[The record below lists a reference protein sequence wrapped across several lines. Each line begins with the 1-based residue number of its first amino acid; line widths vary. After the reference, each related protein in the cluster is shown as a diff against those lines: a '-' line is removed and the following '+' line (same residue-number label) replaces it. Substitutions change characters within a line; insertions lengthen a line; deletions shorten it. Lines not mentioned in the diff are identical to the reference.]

1 MGPLD
6 GIRVVEFCHGMTNAQ
21 TGQMLADMGA
31 DVVQVEQPSGATI
44 RRSPGYVMWGRGKQ
58 SIALDLQSPG
68 DLEIIHQLVDRAD
81 VVLEAFQPGVADRLG
96 IGYEALSAR
105 NPRLVYSSISGWGE
119 KSPLSGIKGYEAL
132 VMAKLG
138 VFEAYSRMTLRDG
151 PSFLSTPYGSYS
163 ATQCSV
169 LGIASA
175 LYERESSGLGQRID
189 TNVALAAAGLDPW
202 NQMLHMMTERYPD
215 AFTAQPSY
223 DEQLRP
229 NTSFALRLLVA
240 VTSDGHWLQFSQVQP
255 RLFTAMIEEAG
266 LTALLEDPEWS
277 SAPEFEDA
285 DKRTEFNR
293 LLLEA
298 VRSKSLAEWQQIF
311 DDNPNVFAETFRQGT
326 ELLDHPQ
333 MVFDKHVVV
342 VTDPTLGAT
351 RQPGPAVVFS
361 DTPGSVRGPAP
372 VIDAD
377 RDDVLRDLSSPVR
390 SSASGSG
397 SGKLPQGLPLEG
409 LTILELGTFYAGPY
423 GATLLTDLGA
433 RVIKIEPLEGDPM
446 RGMLP
451 FPEVGSAKVLQG
463 KESLA
468 IDMAS
473 DEGRKVVHELAAHAD
488 IAIRSFRAGVA
499 ERLGVDAE
507 ALLAV
512 NPDLMYLDAPGF
524 GIGGPYGHR
533 PAFAPT
539 ISAGSGVAMRNFGK
553 VLRPEDFQGLTTE
566 EARLVS
572 VQLTIAANSGGTQPD
587 GIAAVT
593 VGAALAL
600 AAFAKKR
607 GHGGQRIL
615 TTMLLSAAHA
625 MSETVVDYGPDLRPP
640 VPDSESYGYGPLYR
654 LYEAADGWIFL
665 AAPAET
671 EWRDLIIAMAPYA
684 PELGGNPRF
693 SDAKSRRN
701 NAVELADVLSK
712 AFGTRDAADWEHD
725 LVARGL
731 GCVKVETDTM
741 ESIYLGEFGQQAGF
755 VDEAISPVFDAY
767 PRIGP
772 LVHFSRSA
780 TQALPGCTLGQH
792 SEAIL
797 IELGY
802 EADDIDKLRAQ
813 DLLIG

>member
-21 TGQMLADMGA
+21 AGQMLADMGA
-31 DVVQVEQPSGATI
+31 DVVQVEQPDGATI

-58 SIALDLQSPG
+58 SIALDLQSPD
-68 DLEIIHQLVDRAD
+68 DLEIILQLVDRAD

-96 IGYEALSAR
+96 IGYDALCAR
-105 NPRLVYSSISGWGE
+105 NPGLVYSSISGWGE

-138 VFEAYSRMTLRDG
+138 VFEAYNRMTLRDG

-215 AFTAQPSY
+215 AFTAQPSF

-229 NTSFALRLLVA
+229 STSFPLRLLVA

-255 RLFTAMIEEAG
+255 RLFKAMIDEAG
-266 LTALLEDPEWS
+266 LAPLLEDPEWS

-293 LLLEA
+293 KLIEA
-298 VRSKSLAEWQQIF
+298 VRSKTLAQWQQIF
-311 DDNPNVFAETFRQGT
+311 DKNPNVFAETFRQGT

-333 MVFDKHVVV
+333 MVFDKQVVV

-351 RQPGPAVVFS
+351 RQPGPAVRFS
-361 DTPGSVRGPAP
+361 GTPGSVRGPAP
-372 VIDAD
+372 AIDAD
-377 RDDVLRDLSSPVR
+377 REEVLRELSRPVR
-390 SSASGSG
+390 SSPARSPEQASR
-397 SGKLPQGLPLEG
+397 GLPLEG

-433 RVIKIEPLEGDPM
+433 RVIKLEPLDGDPM

-451 FPEVGSAKVLQG
+451 FPEVGAAKVLQG

-473 DEGRKVVHELAAHAD
+473 EEGRKVVHELAARAD

-499 ERLGVDAE
+499 ERLGVDAD
-507 ALLAV
+507 ALLAI
-512 NPDLMYLDAPGF
+512 NPELMYLDAPGF
-524 GIGGPYGHR
+524 GIDGPYGHR

-553 VLRPEDFQGLTTE
+553 ALRPADFQQLTTE
-566 EARLVS
+566 EARLAS

-600 AAFAKKR
+600 AAFAKRR

-625 MSETVVDYGPDLRPP
+625 MSETVVDYGPDVHPP

-654 LYEAADGWIFL
+654 LYEAADGWVFL

-671 EWRDLIIAMAPYA
+671 EWRDLIIALAPYA
-684 PELGGNPRF
+684 PDLGGDPRF
-693 SDAKSRRN
+693 SDATSRAEN
-701 NAVELADVLSK
+701 DTALADVLSR
-712 AFGTRDAADWEHD
+712 AFSTRNAADWEHE

-755 VDEAISPVFDAY
+755 VDEAVSPVFDAY

-797 IELGY
+797 SELGY
-802 EADDIDKLRAQ
+802 SPEHIDKLRA
-813 DLLIG
+813 DGLLIG